1 MKKLQTERLLL
12 RPWRISDA
20 ESLHYYY
27 ARDKRVGPYR
37 WLPQH
42 YKKQVGLKVLKLSR
56 LYLCVM
62 KFMLS
67 HCSMMIKDW
76 LIAIYLLP

>member
-20 ESLHYYY
+20 ESLYYY
-27 ARDKRVGPYR
+27 ARDKRVGPIVAG
-37 WLPQH
+37 QH
-42 YKKQVGLKVLKLSR
+42 IKVLLKVPKLSR

-67 HCSMMIKDW
+67 HCSMMIKR
-76 LIAIYLLP
+76 LV